1 MVRQDDLKTYFENA
15 RRWEQD
21 LLLSAHRSRRVAWV
35 IAAGAC
41 ALAVASVGA
50 VAALAPLKTV
60 EPFVIRVDN
69 ATGIVETVSALNPH
83 RHDTTRRSPSI
94 SSDVMFGRERAIAT
108 QRPKP
113 TSARFRCCR
122 GRANRPVSRP
132 GIAAPIPK
140 ARRSC
145 KAVSGSPRCV
155 SRRSRSW
162 PTMSRLCV
170 S

>member
-1 MVRQDDLKTYFENA
+1 MVRQDDLKTYFEKA

-69 ATGIVETVSALNPH
+69 ATGIVETVSAL
-83 RHDTTRRSPSI
+83 TST
-94 SSDVMFGRERAIAT
+94 SSR
-108 QRPKP
+108 
-113 TSARFRCCR
+113 
-122 GRANRPVSRP
+122 
-132 GIAAPIPK
+132 
-140 ARRSC
+140 
-145 KAVSGSPRCV
+145 
-155 SRRSRSW
+155 
-162 PTMSRLCV
+162 
-170 S
+170 

>member
-60 EPFVIRVDN
+60 EPFVI
-69 ATGIVETVSALNPH
+69 IVTI
-83 RHDTTRRSPSI
+83 RRGGHQVFPRTLCS
-94 SSDVMFGRERAIAT
+94 G
-108 QRPKP
+108 
-113 TSARFRCCR
+113 AR
-122 GRANRPVSRP
+122 G
-132 GIAAPIPK
+132 
-140 ARRSC
+140 
-145 KAVSGSPRCV
+145 
-155 SRRSRSW
+155 
-162 PTMSRLCV
+162 L
-170 S
+170 

>member
-69 ATGIVETVSALNPH
+69 ATGIVETVSAL
-83 RHDTTRRSPSI
+83 TST
-94 SSDVMFGRERAIAT
+94 SSRYDEAGTKYFLGRYVRARKGYSYPEAET
-108 QRPKP
+108 NFPTLSLLSGQGRQRPLP
-113 TSARFRCCR
+113 APYPRS
-122 GRANRPVSRP
+122 NPPNPPV
-132 GIAAPIPK
+132 
-140 ARRSC
+140 
-145 KAVSGSPRCV
+145 V
-155 SRRSRSW
+155 
-162 PTMSRLCV
+162 
-170 S
+170 